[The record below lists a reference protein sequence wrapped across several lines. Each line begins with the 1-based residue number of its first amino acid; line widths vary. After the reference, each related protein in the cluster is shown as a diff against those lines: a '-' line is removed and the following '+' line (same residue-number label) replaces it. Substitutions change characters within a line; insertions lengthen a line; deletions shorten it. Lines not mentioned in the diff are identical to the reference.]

1 MTHQER
7 VSLTIAGFESAM
19 ERFLARVTSLSEA
32 EGTRVPPNGGWSAA
46 GVTWHVAVT
55 NEGFTTL
62 VDGSRPLA
70 REPEPDFV
78 ETPFLEIIAQVPDRL
93 EAPEV
98 FHPPADLTMA
108 QALERLHASRTVFV
122 DAYRALP
129 EARGFW
135 TVKSILGLI
144 TVYQVGEWAIA
155 HIARH
160 NAQAK
165 RVLSQVTP
173 AL

>member
-19 ERFLARVTSLSEA
+19 ERFLGRVAPLSEA
-32 EGTRVPPNGGWSAA
+32 EGTRVPPSGGWSAA

-55 NEGFTTL
+55 NEGFTSL

-70 REPEPDFV
+70 RAPEADFV
-78 ETPFLEIIAQVPDRL
+78 ETPFSEIIALVPDRL

-98 FHPPADLTMA
+98 FHPPADLTMG
-108 QALERLHASRTVFV
+108 QALARLQASRTAFV
-122 DAYRALP
+122 EAYRALP
-129 EARGFW
+129 ESRGLW

-155 HIARH
+155 HVARH

-165 RVLSQVTP
+165 RTL
-173 AL
+173 A